1 MARPKVTRGRT
12 RRRAR
17 KNVPVGNAHIKT
29 SFNNTIVTLT
39 DKQGNVIAWETAGSA
54 GFKGSRKSTPFAA
67 QVTADSAAR
76 KGMEHGLQKVD
87 VYVKGPGS
95 RPRDGHPVAPGGRHR
110 GQLGHRRHAGPPQ
123 RLPPPKAAA
132 GLAVARYTGPM
143 VKLSRREGIA
153 LTDKCQK
160 YLDRR
165 PYPPGEHGRGRI
177 RQSEY
182 LLQLREKQKTRRF
195 YGVLEKQFRRY
206 YQKASRQPGITGENL
221 LRMLEQRL
229 DNVVYRLGF
238 AATRRQARQL
248 VTHGHFRVNGAKVNI
263 PSYQVRPDDVITV
276 KPGSNA
282 EPIIRAATELVASVA
297 PWLQADYDALNG
309 KVLKVPERSE
319 IDTPV
324 SEQLIVEY
332 YSK

>member
-1 MARPKVTRGRT
+1 M
-12 RRRAR
+12 
-17 KNVPVGNAHIKT
+17 
-29 SFNNTIVTLT
+29 
-39 DKQGNVIAWETAGSA
+39 
-54 GFKGSRKSTPFAA
+54 
-67 QVTADSAAR
+67 
-76 KGMEHGLQKVD
+76 
-87 VYVKGPGS
+87 
-95 RPRDGHPVAPGGRHR
+95 
-110 GQLGHRRHAGPPQ
+110 
-123 RLPPPKAAA
+123 
-132 GLAVARYTGPM
+132 ARYTGPE
-143 VKLSRREGIA
+143 VKLSRREGVA
-153 LTDKCQK
+153 LTDKAQK

-206 YQKASRQPGITGENL
+206 YEKASRQPGITGENL

-248 VTHGHFRVNGAKVNI
+248 VNHGHFRVNGKKVDI

-276 KPGSNA
+276 KPGSSA
-282 EPIIRAATELVASVA
+282 EPIIRSATELVASVA

-309 KVLKVPERSE
+309 KVLKVPERTE

>member
-1 MARPKVTRGRT
+1 M
-12 RRRAR
+12 
-17 KNVPVGNAHIKT
+17 
-29 SFNNTIVTLT
+29 
-39 DKQGNVIAWETAGSA
+39 
-54 GFKGSRKSTPFAA
+54 
-67 QVTADSAAR
+67 
-76 KGMEHGLQKVD
+76 
-87 VYVKGPGS
+87 
-95 RPRDGHPVAPGGRHR
+95 
-110 GQLGHRRHAGPPQ
+110 
-123 RLPPPKAAA
+123 
-132 GLAVARYTGPM
+132 ARYTGPQ
-143 VKLSRREGIA
+143 VKLSRREGVA

-206 YQKASRQPGITGENL
+206 YEKASRQPGITGENL
-221 LRMLEQRL
+221 LRILEQRL

-248 VTHGHFRVNGAKVNI
+248 VNHGHFRVNGKKVDI

-276 KPGSNA
+276 KPGSSA

-309 KVLKVPERSE
+309 KVLKVPERTE